1 MQWQRKTGVLA
12 CCMPFL
18 VTAQTQTNTRR
29 NQVISSEHLV
39 SSVRSLGGYHRHS
52 QVCWL
57 AMVTERS
64 FSLKCLPKFATGTS
78 SQRRWKQLVPH
89 QARCTS
95 APKHWQKAN
104 SIQCPQASLKL
115 LTAFLRPESSPTDH
129 QPCQNSRA
137 ITPYVSLMTNHHLS
151 VEQKFHLEAAF
162 REIDGCE
169 DIEKLRALT
178 KQIIT
183 AQENEKAFAREAM
196 QQIRKEMEASA
207 QQRFGFNWGQK

>member
-1 MQWQRKTGVLA
+1 M
-12 CCMPFL
+12 
-18 VTAQTQTNTRR
+18 N
-29 NQVISSEHLV
+29 
-39 SSVRSLGGYHRHS
+39 
-52 QVCWL
+52 
-57 AMVTERS
+57 
-64 FSLKCLPKFATGTS
+64 
-78 SQRRWKQLVPH
+78 
-89 QARCTS
+89 
-95 APKHWQKAN
+95 
-104 SIQCPQASLKL
+104 
-115 LTAFLRPESSPTDH
+115 
-129 QPCQNSRA
+129 
-137 ITPYVSLMTNHHLS
+137 NHHLS